1 MPLTHELNRI
11 VRHTVAPLVILAVER
26 GWIPEAAQHDI
37 TEIATILVALGGVYL
52 WSKWNARPTERTEYD
67 RETH

>member
-26 GWIPEAAQHDI
+26 GWVPEAAQHDV
-37 TEIATILVALGGVYL
+37 TEIVTILAVLVGVYI
-52 WSKWNARPTERTEYD
+52 WSRLNARPTERTDYD
-67 RETH
+67 RET